1 MHVGAIVNSNM
12 FYNLNF
18 FNLQTAIWME
28 QNAENTFMGGFTGGG
43 GFAPNT
49 PAMLNDAAIIRAA
62 GSEYNFFS
70 AIQGEP
76 GHGRFLDIDG
86 SENTIIGHDN
96 CPLGS
101 SVSDDRVV
109 HSNSGT
115 LQADILIANQI
126 SQGFPANTTG
136 ISSAIE
142 VRLEPLLITEGT
154 HEGKGGSNAVAVVV
168 GKLAAIQGDA
178 VFRVTISALT
188 TTGAN
193 WVNPATATLAAAEL
207 LIVPFCCKS
216 GVPSS
221 NGVWDARAQTL
232 SATGFNPNP
241 QVTTDGEYMTVTISF
256 TGRWAQVLSRFVTVT
271 SVLAGR
277 IPTVMDGH
285 PYPIHAPTAH
295 FANASRHL
303 DQPSPPSP
311 EQEGSSR
318 DEGEMAHLRAVV
330 ASQEAR
336 IAKLEKLLLLP

>member
-1 MHVGAIVNSNM
+1 M

-43 GFAPNT
+43 GFT
-49 PAMLNDAAIIRAA
+49 PSTPTMLNDAAIIRAA

-70 AIQGEP
+70 SVQGEP
-76 GHGRFLDIDG
+76 GHGRFLDIEG

-96 CPLGS
+96 CPVGS

-126 SQGFPANTTG
+126 SQSFPANTTG
-136 ISSAIE
+136 GSNAIE
-142 VRLEPLLITEGT
+142 VRLEPLLITEGA

-168 GKLAAIQGDA
+168 GQLAAIQGDA

-193 WVNPATATLAAAEL
+193 WINPATATLATAEL

-216 GVPSS
+216 GVPTS

-232 SATGFNPNP
+232 SATGFKPNP
-241 QVTTDGEYMTVTISF
+241 QVTTDGAYMTVTIPF
-256 TGRWAQVLSRFVTVT
+256 TGTSARVLSRFVTVT

-277 IPTVMDGH
+277 IPTVMDGRR
-285 PYPIHAPTAH
+285 YPIHAPTAH
-295 FANASRHL
+295 FANVSRHL
-303 DQPSPPSP
+303 DQPRSPP
-311 EQEGSSR
+311 EQQVSSR
-318 DEGEMAHLRAVV
+318 DEGEVGRLRAVV

-336 IAKLEKLLLLP
+336 IAKLEKLLLP